1 MKDEKDILLGS
12 DDDID
17 IVNGDFVIG
26 DSVLQEVGV
35 IIRLNSGELKSDP
48 ILAPNMIQ
56 LIHAKKID
64 DSFEYRLR
72 LQLERD
78 GKDFDEIKGLININY
93 GNN

>member
-1 MKDEKDILLGS
+1 MKYEKDILLGS

-56 LIHAKKID
+56 LIHSKKID
-64 DSFEYRLR
+64 DGFEYRLR
-72 LQLERD
+72 LQLQRD
-78 GKDFDEIKGLININY
+78 SKDFDEIKGLININY